1 MDYIPNTDEDRARM
15 LSALGLKSINELFE
29 DIPFELK
36 PKSFD
41 LPSGKSELE
50 VSRHL
55 QALAD
60 KNNTRLTS
68 FLGAGFY
75 DHFIPPAIESI
86 ISRPEFYTSYTPYQA
101 EISQG
106 LLQSIYEYQSVICS
120 LTGMEVANAS
130 LYDGGTALYEAA
142 MMACRITKRKKL
154 IVDRGVNPIYRKMLS
169 SYTRNLNLEFVEL
182 STSEEGL
189 VDRERIKTKLDEDTA
204 CLILQNPNFFG
215 ALDNFSNLAEFAH
228 NRGALI
234 IISVYPISLG
244 MAKSPGEMGADIA
257 VGEGQSLGLS
267 LSFGGPY
274 LGLMATLKKFVRQ
287 MPGRI
292 VGETVDRQN
301 RRGFVL
307 TLQTRE
313 QHIRREKATSNI
325 CSNESLCALSVLVYL
340 SLVGKEGIRE
350 LANLCRDK
358 AYYALECFSKIP
370 GIKIRFSAPIFNEF
384 VIELPKNPNMV
395 IKELLKKGIIAGF
408 PLGRYYP
415 GMENCLLV
423 TLTEKRT
430 KEEIDLFVKNLREVL
445 SNIN

>member
-1 MDYIPNTDEDRARM
+1 MDYIPNTNKDRAEM
-15 LSALGLKSINELFE
+15 LSSIGLKSIEELFK
-29 DIPFELK
+29 DIPGELK
-36 PKSFD
+36 PKSFS

-50 VSRHL
+50 VL
-55 QALAD
+55 QYFQKLAE
-60 KNNTRLTS
+60 KNNNKPVS

-75 DHFIPPAIESI
+75 DHFIPSAVEAIT
-86 ISRPEFYTSYTPYQA
+86 SRSEFYTSYTPYQP

-106 LLQSIYEYQSVICS
+106 MLQALYEYQTAISN

-142 MMACRITKRKKL
+142 KMALRITGRKKI
-154 IVDRGVNPIYRKMLS
+154 IVGEGVNPIYREMLS
-169 SYTRNLNLEFVEL
+169 SYTKNLNLELIEIPAPK
-182 STSEEGL
+182 GL
-189 VDRERIKTKLDEDTA
+189 DDREKIKSGLDENTA

-215 ALDNFSNLAEFAH
+215 CLDDFSDLVEFAH
-228 NRGALI
+228 NKGVLV

-244 MAKSPGEMGADIA
+244 IVKSPGEMGADIV
-257 VGEGQSLGLS
+257 VGEGQSLGLP

-274 LGLMATLKKFVRQ
+274 LGFITTLKKYVRQ

-292 VGETVDRQN
+292 VGETTDKEN

-325 CSNESLCALSVLVYL
+325 CSNETLCALSALVYL
-340 SLVGKEGIRE
+340 SLVGKEGIKE

-358 AYYALECFSKIP
+358 SYYLLKSLSKI
-370 GIKIRFSAPIFNEF
+370 GIKTKFSAPVFNEF
-384 VIELPKNPNMV
+384 VVELSLNADIV
-395 IKELLKKGIIAGF
+395 IRKLFKKDIIAGF

-423 TLTEKRT
+423 TLTEKRS
-430 KEEIDLFVKNLREVL
+430 KEEIDLFAKTLEE
-445 SNIN
+445 IK

>member
-1 MDYIPNTDEDRARM
+1 MDYIPNTDKDRVEM
-15 LSALGLKSINELFE
+15 LSSIGLKSIGELFK
-29 DIPFELK
+29 DISGELK
-36 PKSFD
+36 PRSFN

-50 VSRHL
+50 VL
-55 QALAD
+55 QYLQKLAE
-60 KNNTRLTS
+60 KNNNKPVS

-75 DHFIPPAIESI
+75 DHFIPSAVEAIT
-86 ISRPEFYTSYTPYQA
+86 SRSEFYTSYTPYQP

-106 LLQSIYEYQSVICS
+106 ILQALYEYQTAVSD

-142 MMACRITKRKKL
+142 MMSSRITKRKKVV
-154 IVDRGVNPIYRKMLS
+154 VDEGVNPIYRRMLS
-169 SYTRNLNLEFVEL
+169 SYTKNLKIDLAEMPI
-182 STSEEGL
+182 SEDGL
-189 VDRERIKTKLDEDTA
+189 TDRERIKNKLDENTA

-215 ALDNFSNLAEFAH
+215 CLDDFSDLVRFAH
-228 NRGALI
+228 TKGILV
-234 IISVYPISLG
+234 IISVYPLSLG
-244 MAKSPGEMGADIA
+244 ILKSPGEMGADIV
-257 VGEGQSLGLS
+257 VGEGQSLGLP

-274 LGLMATLKKFVRQ
+274 LGLMATLKKYVRQ

-292 VGETVDRQN
+292 VGETTDKEN

-325 CSNESLCALSVLVYL
+325 CSNETLCALSALVYL
-340 SLVGKEGIRE
+340 SLVGKEGIKE

-358 AYYALECFSKIP
+358 SYYLLKSLSKI
-370 GIKIRFSAPIFNEF
+370 GIKTKFSAPVFNEF
-384 VIELPKNPNMV
+384 VIELPLNADTIIKRLFKKN
-395 IKELLKKGIIAGF
+395 IIAGF

-423 TLTEKRT
+423 TLTEKRS
-430 KEEIDLFVKNLREVL
+430 KEEIDLFAKTLEE
-445 SNIN
+445 IK

>member
-15 LSALGLKSINELFE
+15 LSALKLKSIDELFK
-29 DIPFELK
+29 DIPSELK

-41 LPSGKSELE
+41 LPSGKSELG
-50 VSRHL
+50 VL
-55 QALAD
+55 QYLQKLAE
-60 KNNTRLTS
+60 KNNNKFLS

-75 DHFIPPAIESI
+75 DHFIPSAVEAIT
-86 ISRPEFYTSYTPYQA
+86 SRSEFYTSYTPYQP

-106 LLQSIYEYQSVICS
+106 MLQALYEYQTAISD

-142 MMACRITKRKKL
+142 MMALRITKRKKI
-154 IVDRGVNPIYRKMLS
+154 IVGEGVNPIYRRMLS
-169 SYTRNLNLEFVEL
+169 SYTKNLNLDLAEVPI
-182 STSEEGL
+182 SKEGL
-189 VDRERIKTKLDEDTA
+189 ADKERIKNKLDEDTA

-215 ALDNFSNLAEFAH
+215 CLDDFSDLVEFAH
-228 NRGALI
+228 NKGVLV

-244 MAKSPGEMGADIA
+244 IVKSPGEMGADIV
-257 VGEGQSLGLS
+257 VGEGQSLGLP

-274 LGLMATLKKFVRQ
+274 LGFITSLKKYVRQ

-292 VGETVDRQN
+292 VGETTDKEN
-301 RRGFVL
+301 KRGFVL

-325 CSNESLCALSVLVYL
+325 CSNETLCALSALIYL
-340 SLVGKEGIRE
+340 SLLGKEGIKE
-350 LANLCRDK
+350 LAELCRNK
-358 AYYALECFSKIP
+358 AYYAIKIFSKI
-370 GIKIRFSAPIFNEF
+370 GIKTKFSAPIFNEF
-384 VIELPKNPNMV
+384 VIELPENAEIV
-395 IKELLKKGIIAGF
+395 IKRLFKRGIIAGF

-430 KEEIDLFVKNLREVL
+430 KEEIDLFTKTLEE
-445 SNIN
+445 IK